1 MIKPGA
7 VIGAVVAAGA
17 LSASGFV
24 LASSPP
30 HRSSAP
36 SLVEVCLTV
45 TPKSVSVSINGI
57 TIGNPPVGVSRNC
70 IGV

>member
-1 MIKPGA
+1 
-7 VIGAVVAAGA
+7 
-17 LSASGFV
+17 
-24 LASSPP
+24 
-30 HRSSAP
+30 
-36 SLVEVCLTV
+36 V

>member
-7 VIGAVVAAGA
+7 AIGAVVVAGA

-24 LASSPP
+24 FASSPP
-30 HRSSAP
+30 HRTSQP

-45 TPKSVSVSINGI
+45 TPKSVSLSINGI
-57 TIGNPPVGVSRNC
+57 TIGNPPVGVSRSC
-70 IGV
+70 IDV